1 MKYTEMI
8 KLAKSLTDGGCI
20 VQKSFIFSNAMYSN
34 IMSPNKE
41 SNYCVSENN
50 INLVGWSK

>member
-8 KLAKSLTDGGCI
+8 KLAKSLADGDCI

-34 IMSPNKE
+34 IMSTE
-41 SNYCVSENN
+41 SNYNA
-50 INLVGWSK
+50 LVKTT

>member
-8 KLAKSLTDGGCI
+8 KLAKSLTDGDCI

-34 IMSPNKE
+34 IISPNKE
-41 SNYCVSENN
+41 SNYTVLEHK
-50 INLVGWSK
+50 LVGWSK